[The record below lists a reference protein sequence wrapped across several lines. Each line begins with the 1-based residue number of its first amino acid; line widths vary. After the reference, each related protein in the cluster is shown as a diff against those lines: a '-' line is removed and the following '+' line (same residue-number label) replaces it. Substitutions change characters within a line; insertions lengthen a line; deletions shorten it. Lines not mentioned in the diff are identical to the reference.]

1 MRSPVRAFGLFWL
14 CAAGCFLA
22 DSEPGSWVR
31 VASVHFELYTTANE
45 EAGRNLVGRF
55 ERLRTVLRPVLAVA
69 GAPEKPVCIIAFG
82 SIAEFQP
89 YTPVGHASGFFLAG
103 TARDFIV
110 LDGPSIRTRTAAHEY
125 GHLVIAQ
132 SGYRL
137 PTWLNEGLAELYSN
151 VESGPSDAHA
161 VVGLF
166 IPGRVRSLRRDGWI
180 GLVDLVSASADS
192 PVFTGAALA
201 ESAYAESWLLAHML
215 AMDRRYADRFRPF
228 LSVIRTAG
236 TAEAF
241 ARVYGKSIADVE
253 LDLHAYL
260 ETGQA
265 NARVL
270 DIGPPEAAQ
279 SIEVEWAADFD
290 ARLALADMLRK
301 YPGRSEQSRGIYR
314 QLARDYPLRPE
325 VQFEDR

>member
-1 MRSPVRAFGLFWL
+1 
-14 CAAGCFLA
+14 
-22 DSEPGSWVR
+22 

-110 LDGPSIRTRTAAHEY
+110 LDGPSIETRTAAHEY

-137 PTWLNEGLAELYSN
+137 PAWLNEGLAELYSN
-151 VESGPSDAHA
+151 IESGPSDAHA

-166 IPGRVRSLRRDGWI
+166 IPGRVRALRRDGWI
-180 GLVDLVSASADS
+180 GLLDLVSASADS
-192 PVFTGAALA
+192 QVFTGAALA

-215 AMDRRYADRFRPF
+215 VMDRRYADRFRPL
-228 LSVIRTAG
+228 LSIIRTAG

-241 ARVYGKSIADVE
+241 ASVYGKSIAEVE
-253 LDLHAYL
+253 GDLHAYL

-279 SIEVEWAADFD
+279 SIDVERAADFD

-301 YPGRSEQSRGIYR
+301 YPGRSEQCRGMYR
-314 QLARDYPLRPE
+314 QLALEYPLRPE
-325 VQFEDR
+325 LQLQYR